1 MKVSGIVMT
10 IAACSMLAA
19 GELPAPA
26 TAGGKPLMETLRARQ
41 SAREFAAKKMPEQVL
56 SNLLWAAWGINRP
69 EKGGRTA
76 PSAMNRQEVDVY
88 AVTAEGAFLYNAKK
102 HSLEAVAEGDL
113 RALAGTQAF
122 VRDAPL
128 NLVLVADTAKS
139 GDMTYAAFTAGA
151 ISQNVYLY
159 CASEG
164 LATVVRASVD
174 KAALGKALR
183 LRAEQKIVVAQ
194 SVGYPK

>member
-1 MKVSGIVMT
+1 M
-10 IAACSMLAA
+10 
-19 GELPAPA
+19 PAR
-26 TAGGKPLMETLRARQ
+26 LRA
-41 SAREFAAKKMPEQVL
+41 SSL
-56 SNLLWAAWGINRP
+56 
-69 EKGGRTA
+69 KGGRTA

-102 HSLEAVAEGDL
+102 HALEAVAEGDL

-122 VRDAPL
+122 VKDAPL

-139 GDMTYAAFTAGA
+139 GDMTYAAFAAGA

-174 KAALGKALR
+174 KAALGKALK
-183 LRAEQKIVVAQ
+183 LRTEQKIIVAQ
-194 SVGYPK
+194 SVGYSK